1 MDGLQFKMLAHF
13 LHVSCH
19 SKAEESPDRD
29 LLKNRSWAPIWTAG
43 KSTTDSWGW
52 IKRGWNNKK
61 IKHVISTIIVIVS
74 SLSVMVLYQTQI
86 ILYNSRQHYTRDQ
99 TGTLPKTNSSP
110 LKVGLLLPPKRT
122 CPSSNH
128 WFPGVRGM
136 WAYPSPH
143 PQKTS
148 IANREKK
155 RRMPV
160 PWTQKNINVTKR
172 MKPSYERLVIVYM
185 YISCILY
192 MLPPENE
199 HWRWIPGC
207 LHV

>member
-1 MDGLQFKMLAHF
+1 MLAHF

-128 WFPGVRGM
+128 WVPGGPWNVSSPIP
-136 WAYPSPH
+136 PSPKNLDR
-143 PQKTS
+143 QQGKEEENARALDS
-148 IANREKK
+148 EKIK
-155 RRMPV
+155 RH
-160 PWTQKNINVTKR
+160 
-172 MKPSYERLVIVYM
+172 E
-185 YISCILY
+185 
-192 MLPPENE
+192 ENE
-199 HWRWIPGC
+199 TIILKTGC
-207 LHV
+207 LHVYPIGSMWLVYSPTFGWFLW